1 MDVFRTTG
9 RGQGGDEGAGAGTA
23 GGNQGATGRPSRAH
37 VNAEPVRPPPF
48 FRKALLK
55 LHFLLHVI
63 FKCVYGG
70 TSHVPLFAL
79 PDLCCG
85 PYREHER
92 TVCEQLDAD
101 IEGSGNSWER
111 VVKMVDL
118 QQVHRAL
125 GSARPPRE

>member
-1 MDVFRTTG
+1 
-9 RGQGGDEGAGAGTA
+9 
-23 GGNQGATGRPSRAH
+23 
-37 VNAEPVRPPPF
+37 
-48 FRKALLK
+48 
-55 LHFLLHVI
+55 
-63 FKCVYGG
+63 
-70 TSHVPLFAL
+70 VPLLAL
-79 PDLCCG
+79 PDLCG

-125 GSARPPRE
+125 GRALPPPPPPPESKVPALSNRSDP